1 MSTDAALGVCP
12 PYTLLRTRHG
22 PMLVNGN
29 DTVVGQSLLH
39 YGEYGEPVLE
49 LLAALPLGNGNIVE
63 VGAHSGALTVALA
76 GAAPPGTLLTAFEPQ
91 RFLFQNLCA
100 NLALNGIR
108 NVDAMP
114 WACCAQSQMLSFVA
128 PDYHQPGDFGAVE
141 MLADIRPD
149 AISVAGVRLDDAM
162 PQSKLGLLKV
172 SVGNMALDVF
182 HGAAR
187 LIGLHRPLLY
197 FDADLGGSRPQ
208 LFEWLLAQRYQL
220 WWHEV
225 PLHQENNYFKASE
238 DIFLERQDDIDAT
251 LVMINVLAVPS
262 EAKFEVRHLQP
273 VRGKHDAGP
282 D

>member
-1 MSTDAALGVCP
+1 MSTGAALDVYP

-29 DTVVGQSLLH
+29 DTVVGRSLLH

-49 LLAALPLGNGNIVE
+49 LLAALPLGKGNIVE

-76 GAAPPGTLLTAFEPQ
+76 AAAPPGTLLTAFEPQ
-91 RFLFQNLCA
+91 RLLFQNLCA

-128 PDYHQPGDFGAVE
+128 PNYHQPGNFGAVE
-141 MLADIRPD
+141 MQTDRRP
-149 AISVAGVRLDDAM
+149 AAETVAGVRLDDAM
-162 PQSKLGLLKV
+162 PQGKLGLLKV
-172 SVGNMALDVF
+172 SAGNMALDVF

-197 FDADLGGSRPQ
+197 FDADLGESRPQ
-208 LFEWLLAQRYQL
+208 LFEWLLAQRYRP

-225 PLHQENNYFKASE
+225 PLHQEGNYFKASV
-238 DIFLERQDDIDAT
+238 DIFLEQHDDVDAT
-251 LVMINVLAVPS
+251 LVMVNVLAVPS
-262 EAKFEVRHLQP
+262 EAGFEVRHLQP

>member
-1 MSTDAALGVCP
+1 MSTNAALNVCP

-29 DTVVGQSLLH
+29 DTVVGRSLLH

-49 LLAALPLGNGNIVE
+49 LLAALPLREGNIIE
-63 VGAHSGALTVALA
+63 VGAHSGALTIALA
-76 GAAPPGTLLTAFEPQ
+76 TAAPPGTLLTAFEPQ

-114 WACCAQSQMLSFVA
+114 
-128 PDYHQPGDFGAVE
+128 HG
-141 MLADIRPD
+141 
-149 AISVAGVRLDDAM
+149 
-162 PQSKLGLLKV
+162 KLGLLKV
-172 SVGNMALDVF
+172 SVGSMTLDVF

-197 FDADLGGSRPQ
+197 FDADLGEARVR
-208 LFEWLLAQRYQL
+208 LFEWLLAQRYRL

-225 PLHQENNYFKASE
+225 PLYQENNYLKASD
-238 DIFLERQDDIDAT
+238 DIFLEQHDGIEAT
-251 LVMINVLAVPS
+251 LVMVNVLAVPS
-262 EAKFEVRHLQP
+262 EAGFEVRHLQP
-273 VRGKHDAGP
+273 VLGKHDTGP

>member
-1 MSTDAALGVCP
+1 MSKDAALGVCP

-29 DTVVGQSLLH
+29 DAVVGRSLLH
-39 YGEYGEPVLE
+39 YGQYGEPVIE
-49 LLAALPLGNGNIVE
+49 LLTKLPLGKGNIVE
-63 VGAHSGALTVALA
+63 VGAHSGALTIALA
-76 GAAPPGTLLTAFEPQ
+76 TAAPPDTLLTAFEPQ

-108 NVDAMP
+108 NVEAMP

-128 PDYHQPGDFGAVE
+128 PDYHQPGNFGAIEMQTGSGSAVE
-141 MLADIRPD
+141 
-149 AISVAGVRLDDAM
+149 SVAGVRLDDAL
-162 PQSKLGLLKV
+162 PRGKLGLLKV
-172 SVGNMALDVF
+172 SVGSMALDVL
-182 HGAAR
+182 HGAAK

-197 FDADLGGSRPQ
+197 FDADLGESRPQ
-208 LFEWLLAQRYQL
+208 LFEWLLAQRYRL

-225 PLHQENNYFKASE
+225 PLHQEDNYFKASE
-238 DIFLERQDDIDAT
+238 DIFLERHGDVDTT

-262 EAKFEVRHLQP
+262 EAGFEVRHLQP